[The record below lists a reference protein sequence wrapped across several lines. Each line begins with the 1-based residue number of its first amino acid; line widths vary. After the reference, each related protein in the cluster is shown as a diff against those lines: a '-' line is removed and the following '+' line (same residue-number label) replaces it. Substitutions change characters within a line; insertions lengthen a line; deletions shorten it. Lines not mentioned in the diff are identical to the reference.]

1 MSDGPP
7 GISDQEEPVPTG
19 FIITSAN
26 AAILQD
32 YLDDFEHADAA
43 ARATIVERAM
53 AQLYMLRPPH
63 TPFHKVDAAKV

>member
-19 FIITSAN
+19 FIITSAD

-43 ARATIVERAM
+43 A
-53 AQLYMLRPPH
+53 
-63 TPFHKVDAAKV
+63 